1 MIVVI
6 CDDNP
11 IERENLLEVTTH
23 ISKSEGYD
31 AEFEVFENA
40 KQMLFELEDKLELI
54 DVILLDIN
62 MPGIDGMEAALLF
75 RSTG

>member
-1 MIVVI
+1 MRVVI

-11 IERENLLEVTTH
+11 IERNNLLEIATH

-31 AEFEVFENA
+31 AEFEVFETA

-54 DVILLDIN
+54 DV
-62 MPGIDGMEAALLF
+62 MF
-75 RSTG
+75 